1 MSSQTPSNQ
10 LTLPSAFNPDTLDV
24 LSELANILTRL
35 RTLPTGTATGTPS
48 QTNTPAHATP
58 TPISSRK
65 PGTGELTLKDI
76 PVATGSLKHQFQK
89 TRGLLKTQ
97 LPDLD
102 RTVKEQEAELEK
114 LEERIR
120 RQGEVLRALRDVGG
134 R

>member
-1 MSSQTPSNQ
+1 MSTQPPSN
-10 LTLPSAFNPDTLDV
+10 LTLPSALNPDTLDV

-35 RTLPTGTATGTPS
+35 RTLPAGTITATPS

-58 TPISSRK
+58 TPSSSRR

-89 TRGLLKTQ
+89 TRGLVRSQ

-102 RTVKEQEAELEK
+102 RTVMEQEAEIER

-120 RQGEVLRALRDVGG
+120 RQGVVLGALRDVGG